1 MTQPQSEA
9 REETVD
15 QKTTRQAHVYRLAQA
30 RALARARTAAGPNA
44 SEEEVLSR
52 LDRTPAGQI
61 IPSDEDFEAVRD
73 AA

>member
-1 MTQPQSEA
+1 MTRQQPEA

-15 QKTTRQAHVYRLAQA
+15 RKTTRQARVYRLAQA
-30 RALARARTAAGPNA
+30 RALARARIAAGPNA
-44 SEEEVLSR
+44 SEEEILSR

>member
-1 MTQPQSEA
+1 MTNQESQA
-9 REETVD
+9 REDTVD

-30 RALARARTAAGPNA
+30 RALARARTAAGPSA
-44 SEEEVLSR
+44 TEEEILSR

-61 IPSDEDFEAVRD
+61 IPSDEDFETVRD

>member
-1 MTQPQSEA
+1 MTNQNFQAPD
-9 REETVD
+9 ETVD
-15 QKTTRQAHVYRLAQA
+15 PETARRARLYQLAQA
-30 RALARARTAAGPNA
+30 RALVRARTAAGPGA
-44 SEEEVLSR
+44 TEDEILSR